1 MSEGQ
6 RPSASSLSLFFL
18 NKTHPSIVHVKLYP
32 QTETTEQASVTVCV
46 LGVSKA
52 HQNNQR
58 TRFCLT
64 DQQLK
69 QQTTNIPI
77 QIVQPQT
84 RWNGHCLKQIYTRA
98 HTHTHTSPDNVVRN
112 RFAQNSKQTHTHTQR
127 TKHKNMQRRSQIAH
141 LFSSEETRQT

>member
-6 RPSASSLSLFFL
+6 RPSASSLSLDLDLSLSLFL

-64 DQQLK
+64 DKQLKQQLK
-69 QQTTNIPI
+69 QQRNHVYVLFCLRTMGARLPLFFCMLVYTLYAPKQAASTN
-77 QIVQPQT
+77 
-84 RWNGHCLKQIYTRA
+84 RGHTCSSTPDTML
-98 HTHTHTSPDNVVRN
+98 HTSQQGKRV
-112 RFAQNSKQTHTHTQR
+112 
-127 TKHKNMQRRSQIAH
+127 
-141 LFSSEETRQT
+141 

>member
-6 RPSASSLSLFFL
+6 RPSASSLSLDLDLSLSLFL

-112 RFAQNSKQTHTHTQR
+112 RFAQNSKQTHTHT
-127 TKHKNMQRRSQIAH
+127 KNKAQEHAKEKSDRPP
-141 LFSSEETRQT
+141 FFF